1 MDSAQDPNNQQPKKA
16 VTSTSETE
24 TRQIKQQRKWFEV
37 TVASIGDGV
46 ITADVNGKVTMLN
59 PVAESL
65 TGWNNAEAKGQP
77 LEMVFHVINE
87 DTRAEVENPALR
99 AIKEGVITGLANHTL
114 LIKKDG
120 NEISIDDS
128 GAPIKSG
135 SELLGAVLVFRD
147 ITERR
152 RGEQARIRLA
162 SIVDSSEDAIISKS
176 LEGIITSWN
185 NSAERMFGYTP
196 EEAIGKSIIMII
208 PPELREE
215 ETMILARLRQGER
228 IEHFETVRAAK
239 TGTLINLSLTVSPVR
254 NKQGEI
260 IGASKIAR
268 DITERVRTEKEL
280 TRLLASERA
289 ARQRAEAASRAK
301 DEFVAM
307 ISHEI
312 RSPLN
317 AILGWSHML
326 RQGALDN

>member
-1 MDSAQDPNNQQPKKA
+1 MGSSEDPENQQREKSSVKP
-16 VTSTSETE
+16 TSRAE
-24 TRQIKQQRKWFEV
+24 TRETKQQRKWFEV
-37 TVASIGDGV
+37 TLASIGDGV

-77 LEMVFHVINE
+77 LEKVFHIVNE
-87 DTRAEVENPALR
+87 DTHAEVENPALR

-114 LIKKDG
+114 LLKKDG

-135 SELLGAVLVFRD
+135 SELLGAVLIFRD

-152 RGEQARIRLA
+152 RGEQARLRLA
-162 SIVDSSEDAIISKS
+162 GIVDSSEDAIISKS

-208 PPELREE
+208 PPELRDE
-215 ETMILARLRQGER
+215 ETMILGRLRQGER
-228 IEHFETVRAAK
+228 IEHFETVRVTK
-239 TGTLINLSLTVSPVR
+239 TGKRINLSLTVSPVR

-260 IGASKIAR
+260 VGASKIAR
-268 DITERVRTEKEL
+268 DITDR
-280 TRLLASERA
+280 
-289 ARQRAEAASRAK
+289 
-301 DEFVAM
+301 
-307 ISHEI
+307 
-312 RSPLN
+312 
-317 AILGWSHML
+317 
-326 RQGALDN
+326 